1 MYFFYIHKMPNN
13 KSHLTYKVLLMVQRQ
28 NGEAFMPNGYA
39 YQYILPSRVQPANS
53 IMHKAN
59 IDSMKDGKGPAA
71 FLYTGR

>member
-1 MYFFYIHKMPNN
+1 MI
-13 KSHLTYKVLLMVQRQ
+13 QRQ
-28 NGEAFMPNGYA
+28 NGESFMPNGYA

-53 IMHKAN
+53 IMHKAT